1 MKIETLAITEL
12 KPDPQNARQH
22 DQKNLKAIEGSLT
35 QFGQRKPIVITE
47 ANVIVAGN
55 GTVTAAKNLGWES
68 IEAVR
73 VPADWSKDQVKA
85 FALADNRT
93 AELATWA
100 PEVLAAQLIELESA
114 GFEIADFGFDKIEPE
129 IDPDLLDEDELP
141 EPPVEPITRLGDL
154 WQLGRH
160 RLLCGDS
167 SDNSQLEKLMSGKK
181 ADMIFTDP
189 PYNVSFEGQELSNTT
204 KNGQVIKHHKG
215 ANTKHDAIKNDQL
228 GEQEFYSFI
237 TKVLQNLW
245 ELKPDAWYFT
255 FADLTLDQLLVP
267 MKQIGFKWKSIIIWK
282 KNQATLSGKDYKSRY
297 EPIVYGCKPNS
308 FYGERYLQEDIWEF
322 QRSLKNDLH
331 PTMKPVPLI
340 VHAIENSSKPEQILV
355 DVFGG
360 SGSTLIAAEQTN
372 RNCYMME
379 VDPKYC
385 DVIIKRW
392 ETLTGLKAEL
402 VNATR

>member
-1 MKIETLAITEL
+1 MA
-12 KPDPQNARQH
+12 
-22 DQKNLKAIEGSLT
+22 
-35 QFGQRKPIVITE
+35 
-47 ANVIVAGN
+47 
-55 GTVTAAKNLGWES
+55 
-68 IEAVR
+68 
-73 VPADWSKDQVKA
+73 
-85 FALADNRT
+85 
-93 AELATWA
+93 
-100 PEVLAAQLIELESA
+100 
-114 GFEIADFGFDKIEPE
+114 
-129 IDPDLLDEDELP
+129 
-141 EPPVEPITRLGDL
+141 
-154 WQLGRH
+154 
-160 RLLCGDS
+160 
-167 SDNSQLEKLMSGKK
+167 GKK

-189 PYNVSFEGQELSNTT
+189 PYNVAFEGQELSNTT

-228 GEQEFYSFI
+228 GEQEFHSFI

-245 ELKPDAWYFT
+245 QLKPDAWYFT
-255 FADLTLDQLLVP
+255 FGDLTLDQLLVP
-267 MKQIGFKWKSIIIWK
+267 MKQTGFKWKSIIIWK

-379 VDPKYC
+379 LDPKYC